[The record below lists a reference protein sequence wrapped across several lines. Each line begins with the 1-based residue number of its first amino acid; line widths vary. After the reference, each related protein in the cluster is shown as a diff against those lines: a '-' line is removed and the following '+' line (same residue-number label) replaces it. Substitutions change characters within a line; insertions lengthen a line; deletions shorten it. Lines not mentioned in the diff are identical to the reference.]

1 MESGVRKDR
10 TDGMHIQEGSS
21 PRTQNPPSLHQVAEQ
36 KILSAHLAKDLGFQS
51 STVIL
56 YLHAL

>member
-10 TDGMHIQEGSS
+10 QNRRHIQEGSS
-21 PRTQNPPSLHQVAEQ
+21 PRTQNLPSLHQVAEQ

-51 STVIL
+51 NTEIL
-56 YLHAL
+56 YPHAL